1 MSVYVGGKTKLTYE
15 EYRHLPDDG
24 RRHEIIDGEH
34 YVSPSPST
42 DHQNASRHIQFF
54 LYDQIERSGR
64 GQVFNAPMDLELS
77 PTDIVQPDLIVV
89 LEENRD
95 IVLRSR
101 LRGVPDLLVE
111 ILSPSTSDR
120 DQTLKLA
127 LYESRGVPE
136 YWVVDVDDR
145 SVRRYRLEG
154 ARYGAPET
162 CRDSI
167 EFAGAAVDL
176 AEVWRRT

>member
-1 MSVYVGGKTKLTYE
+1 MSVYVGGKTRLTYE

-64 GQVFNAPMDLELS
+64 GQVFDAPMDLELS

-101 LRGVPDLLVE
+101 LRGVPDLVVE

-145 SVRRYRLEG
+145 SIRRYRLDG
-154 ARYGAPET
+154 DRYGAAET

-167 EFAGAAVDL
+167 EFAGATVDL
-176 AEVWRRT
+176 TEVWRRI